1 MKGVIRLKAGTVV
14 SWKGEN
20 WLIEEADRHERVLAR
35 RIGDDYREFIP
46 VSEVGRALVSQTP
59 DAESQTGEEAQKA
72 ESPEGNEAS
81 EAGAPAAE
89 PDERTGRWRRR
100 LAGRVV
106 RPLPTDRKQ
115 IGEQKVVI
123 DSTTKHFQDVSAV
136 LQLPRGSSARAA
148 ATITLATEHGYS
160 VATAY
165 RNLAIVEEFGNAD
178 ALQRSHRSD
187 KGAIRLNKM
196 QWEIVNKNLDAY
208 RFVPEYQSIESVLV
222 FVNGDMKEAN
232 QKPISIRTLYNAE
245 KRARTRQQKLIDQ
258 GRKEQARNEFGSR
271 AGKLPDIDF
280 PLSVVQID
288 HTTVQIIFVDEDERK
303 PLTDAWL
310 TLVIDCFSRMVLGY
324 YLTFEEPTAMAAGIA
339 LARSFLPKDEHL
351 KRMGVTGSWPCW
363 GYPTVIIADNAADLN
378 GYLMRSASRNI
389 RFDIRNRPVD
399 RPNFGGHI
407 ESAFR
412 TFMGQQRGVK
422 GTKFSNPT
430 QRGEYDSKET
440 SSMTLSEFECL
451 FTEFLVNDYH
461 LKEHDGEGMKKRCP
475 LQRWDAGI
483 FDGDVFPP
491 RGLPDIPENPEEVF
505 ISMLPFEYRVVQN
518 LVVEI
523 FNERY
528 YSKELGKLSQMSD
541 RSRPLEERKYEVR
554 YDPRNIAAI
563 WVKDPARGKYI
574 KAEVQNVNWTF
585 RSLWECK
592 QIRERWGKPATAY
605 SDDRLVS
612 KRRQEAMKRAAEGK
626 TQEAK
631 KERRKAEQGKR
642 NLSEAV
648 ARPRKPTA
656 PEKPTNPLLRKPPA
670 LPAGGAAGS
679 PEPKIRLP
687 DWDPKK

>member
-1 MKGVIRLKAGTVV
+1 MKGVISLKVGSAV

-20 WLIEEADRHERVLAR
+20 WIIEEVDRHERVLAR
-35 RIGDDYREFIP
+35 RAGDGYREFLPI
-46 VSEVGRALVSQTP
+46 SEVGRAHAPKPPAGNPPSG
-59 DAESQTGEEAQKA
+59 DAPQAATDDTGDDPPKDEL
-72 ESPEGNEAS
+72 
-81 EAGAPAAE
+81 
-89 PDERTGRWRRR
+89 DERSGRWRRR
-100 LAGRVV
+100 LADRVV
-106 RPLPTDRKQ
+106 KRLPSDRRLAE
-115 IGEQKVVI
+115 EQKVTI
-123 DSTTKHFQDVSAV
+123 DRTTKHFQDLCVV
-136 LQLPRGSSARAA
+136 LQLRRGSPERAA
-148 ATITLATEHGYS
+148 ATITLATEYGYS

-165 RNLAIVEEFGNAD
+165 RNLAIVEEFGSAD

-187 KGAIRLNKM
+187 RGSIRLNKA
-196 QWEIVNKNLDAY
+196 QWKIATDNLDKY
-208 RFVPEYQSIESVLV
+208 RFVPEYQPMESVLV
-222 FVNGDMKEAN
+222 FVNGDMKDAN
-232 QKPISIRTLYNAE
+232 QKPISLRTLYNVE
-245 KRARTRQQKLIDQ
+245 KRVKTRQQKLIDQ

-271 AGKLPDIDF
+271 AGKLPDADF
-280 PLSVVQID
+280 PLALVQID

-303 PLTDAWL
+303 PLSDAWL

-324 YLTFEEPTAMAAGIA
+324 YLTFEKPTAMAAGIA
-339 LARSFLPKDEHL
+339 LARAFLPKEQHL
-351 KRMGVTGSWPCW
+351 KDMDVTGSWPCW
-363 GYPTVIIADNAADLN
+363 GYPTVIVADNAADLN

-412 TFMGQQRGVK
+412 TFMNQQRGIK

-430 QRGEYDSKET
+430 ERGEYDSKEA
-440 SSMTLSEFECL
+440 SSMTLSEFERL

-518 LVVEI
+518 LIVEI

-554 YDPRNIAAI
+554 YDPRNIAVI
-563 WVKDPARGKYI
+563 WVKDPKSGKYI

-605 SDDRLVS
+605 SDDRLAS

-631 KERRKAEQGKR
+631 KARRKAEQGKR
-642 NLSEAV
+642 NLGEAV
-648 ARPRKPTA
+648 ARPRKADTPD
-656 PEKPTNPLLRKPPA
+656 KPTNPLLRKPPA
-670 LPAGGAAGS
+670 LPAGGAPGS

-687 DWDPKK
+687 DWDPEK